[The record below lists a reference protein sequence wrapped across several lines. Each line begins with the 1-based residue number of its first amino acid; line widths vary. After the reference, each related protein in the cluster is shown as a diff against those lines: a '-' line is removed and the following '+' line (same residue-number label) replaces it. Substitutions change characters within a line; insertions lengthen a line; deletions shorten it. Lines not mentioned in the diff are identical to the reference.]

1 MGICSSCCGRRDKT
15 GEREPLLS
23 KGKQSALPPPRSDI
37 ERLADALGA
46 FQVGKLP
53 SQAQID
59 TLLFRLLNI
68 FDFDGKIHGS
78 GPISRHGRQVV
89 QDVHDVLE
97 ALKQFGLD
105 KNGDDVL
112 QDLVFQYRVLRDTT
126 PIQVCQE
133 YVTQLQE
140 STLKAGEK
148 YVNIPSTQELS
159 QDATNIV
166 ESIQTILRL
175 VFTSSTFR
183 ALLKDI
189 LELARDY
196 ISYTAGE
203 VADVALEVQVAAEDV
218 ERAAQTTDISVEDIK
233 GKAKEIY
240 DDVRD
245 VAAGNGSRSNGV
257 PPSRDPR
264 TVAYDRVQLVFAS
277 AHRDPRYTQALR
289 TLLETVRKY
298 IFITR
303 KTADLISHASPND
316 LPKGRLFYLTAPAR
330 RFLRDLR
337 ILAERLA
344 SGHSL
349 SNLLHLSAQFLD
361 SVLFSPAEVGYE
373 IRTLFA
379 AAGEWCDY
387 ALADPAY
394 ANSSA
399 GMHAFGSM
407 YDTSRMLLKSHSED
421 KLAVDFRAV
430 VDELRIYLRLVQD
443 DLASKRLVN
452 AVRALDA
459 DVRQLGADTMGARSR
474 WRREFMQDVL
484 GYLLPRI
491 LRSLRSLPIMPRVE
505 YQDPTVDIALDSLL
519 LTSTPL
525 TVTSSLTPDHFS
537 VQNLSELYVDLAGQ
551 EVDSVVTT
559 RTRTRVH
566 VDGIRLSAHDVGY
579 YAKYKG
585 WLSYEDEGLLSV
597 DIGAPEGSG
606 GLEIGIDIDFPEN
619 AIDVDATENTGT
631 DTDTVPAFTVIEVHV
646 RLSGLALT
654 IDRSKHWLLNKLL
667 LQPLSGPT
675 LSVVLASVLEG
686 KIREGLEGVARVLG
700 EVRRDARDSREDTEG
715 EPSVQD
721 YLTSLLSHSA
731 TLLQSA
737 PPDPDVVQESHT
749 DASVAGVIHTTV
761 TKPAHGEV
769 SEVDSEDEEDGEE
782 TIIAIGGA
790 PQLFPGKAGPHDAD
804 EDRGGGVEEVV
815 EEVAEDTRSA
825 VEKVAAST
833 REAVRSAREVREEL
847 ERSGK
852 RKDARQRVDSKRRGW
867 HSDAFNF

>member
-1 MGICSSCCGRRDKT
+1 MGICSSCCRRRDKT
-15 GEREPLLS
+15 GEREPLLN
-23 KGKQSALPPPRSDI
+23 KRQHGALPPPRSDI
-37 ERLADALGA
+37 ERFADALGA
-46 FQVGKLP
+46 IQVGKLP
-53 SQAQID
+53 SQAQSD
-59 TLLFRLLNI
+59 ALLFRLLHSNI
-68 FDFDGKIHGS
+68 FDVDGKIHGS

-112 QDLVFQYRVLRDTT
+112 QDLAFQYRKLRDTA
-126 PIQVCQE
+126 PIQVNQE
-133 YVTQLQE
+133 YVTRLQE
-140 STLKAGEK
+140 STLKAGDQSAA
-148 YVNIPSTQELS
+148 NIPSTQELS
-159 QDATNIV
+159 QDATSIV
-166 ESIQTILRL
+166 ESIQTVLRL

-203 VADVALEVQVAAEDV
+203 IADVALEVQVAAEDV
-218 ERAAQTTDISVEDIK
+218 ERAAQTSDISVEDIK

-289 TLLETVRKY
+289 TLLEVIRKY

-344 SGHSL
+344 SGHPL
-349 SNLLHLSAQFLD
+349 SNLLHLSAQFLE

-387 ALADPAY
+387 ALADLAY

-399 GMHAFGSM
+399 GMRAFGSL
-407 YDTSRMLLKSHSED
+407 YDTSRRLLRSDSED
-421 KLAVDFRAV
+421 KLAVDFRLM

-443 DLASKRLVN
+443 DLANKRLIN
-452 AVRALDA
+452 SIRALDA
-459 DVRQLGADTMGARSR
+459 DIRQLGADTMGARSR
-474 WRREFMQDVL
+474 WRREVVQDVL
-484 GYLLPRI
+484 GYLVPRV

-505 YQDPTVDIALDSLL
+505 YQDSTVDIALDSLL

-525 TVTSSLTPDHFS
+525 TITSSLTPDHFS
-537 VQNLSELYVDLAGQ
+537 IQNLSELYVDLAGQ
-551 EVDSVVTT
+551 ETDSVVTT

-585 WLSYEDEGLLSV
+585 WLLYEDEGLLSV

-606 GLEIGIDIDFPEN
+606 GLEVGIDFDFPEN
-619 AIDVDATENTGT
+619 GEEAPDAFDV
-631 DTDTVPAFTVIEVHV
+631 VEVRV
-646 RLSGLALT
+646 RLSNIALT

-675 LSVVLASVLEG
+675 LSVMLASVLEG
-686 KIREGLEGVARVLG
+686 KIREGLEGVAMVLG
-700 EVRRDARDSREDTEG
+700 EARKDMPE
-715 EPSVQD
+715 EPNVQD
-721 YLTSLLSHSA
+721 YLTSLLNRSA

-737 PPDPDVVQESHT
+737 PPDPDIVQESHT

-761 TKPAHGEV
+761 TKAAHGED
-769 SEVDSEDEEDGEE
+769 SDVDSEDDEEGEE
-782 TIIAIGGA
+782 TVIAIGGA
-790 PQLFPGKAGPHDAD
+790 PQLFPGKAGPHDA
-804 EDRGGGVEEVV
+804 EDDSGGVGEVV
-815 EEVAEDTRSA
+815 DEVAEDTRSV
-825 VEKVAAST
+825 VEKAAAST

-852 RKDARQRVDSKRRGW
+852 RKDARKRVDSTRRGW
-867 HSDAFNF
+867 HSDAFDF

>member
-1 MGICSSCCGRRDKT
+1 MGICSSCCRQRDKT
-15 GEREPLLS
+15 GEREPLLP
-23 KGKQSALPPPRSDI
+23 KKKHSALPPPRSDI

-46 FQVGKLP
+46 LQVGKLP

-59 TLLFRLLNI
+59 TLLFRLLRSNV
-68 FDFDGKIHGS
+68 FDVDGKIHGS

-97 ALKQFGLD
+97 ALRQFGLD

-112 QDLVFQYRVLRDTT
+112 QDLIYQYRKLRETAS
-126 PIQVCQE
+126 IQVNHE
-133 YVTQLQE
+133 YLAHIQD
-140 STLKAGEK
+140 SALKTGGKSAD
-148 YVNIPSTQELS
+148 IPSTQELS
-159 QDATNIV
+159 EDATSLA
-166 ESIQTILRL
+166 ESIRTILRL
-175 VFTSSTFR
+175 VLTSSTFR
-183 ALLKDI
+183 SLLKDI

-277 AHRDPRYTQALR
+277 AHRDPPYTQALR
-289 TLLETVRKY
+289 TLLEVIRKY
-298 IFITR
+298 VSITR
-303 KTADLISHASPND
+303 KAADIISHASPAD
-316 LPKGRLFYLTAPAR
+316 LPKGRLFYLTVPAR
-330 RFLRDLR
+330 RLLRDAR

-344 SGHSL
+344 SGHPL
-349 SNLLHLSAQFLD
+349 ANLLHLFAQFSD
-361 SVLFSPAEVGYE
+361 DVLFSPAEVGYE
-373 IRTLFA
+373 IRTFFA
-379 AAGEWCDY
+379 AVGEWCDY
-387 ALADPAY
+387 ALEDPTY

-399 GMHAFGSM
+399 GMYAFGSL
-407 YDTSRMLLKSHSED
+407 YDTSRRLLRSDSED
-421 KLAVDFRAV
+421 QLAMDFRLV
-430 VDELRIYLRLVQD
+430 VDELRIYIRLVQD
-443 DLASKRLVN
+443 DLSNKRLAN

-459 DVRQLGADTMGARSR
+459 DIRQLGADTMGARSR
-474 WRREFMQDVL
+474 WRREFTQDIL
-484 GYLLPRI
+484 GYLLPRL

-505 YQDPTVDIALDSLL
+505 YQDSMLDIALDALL

-537 VQNLSELYVDLAGQ
+537 VQNLTELYVDLDSQ
-551 EVDSVVTT
+551 KTDSVVTT

-579 YAKYKG
+579 YAKYKD

-597 DIGAPEGSG
+597 DIGTPPTSSSQGSG
-606 GLEIGIDIDFPEN
+606 GLEIGIDLNIPESGEETTDQ
-619 AIDVDATENTGT
+619 AFDVVD
-631 DTDTVPAFTVIEVHV
+631 VRV
-646 RLSGLALT
+646 RLDGLALT

-675 LSVVLASVLEG
+675 LSVVLSSILEG
-686 KIREGLEGVARVLG
+686 KIREGLEAVARVLG
-700 EVRRDARDSREDTEG
+700 EVRRDVADARRDADG
-715 EPSVQD
+715 EASVQD
-721 YLTSLLSHSA
+721 YLPSLLSHLS
-731 TLLQSA
+731 TLFASA

-749 DASVAGVIHTTV
+749 DATVAGLIHTTV
-761 TKPAHGEV
+761 LKPAHGED
-769 SEVDSEDEEDGEE
+769 SDVDSEDFEEGEE

-790 PQLFPGKAGPHDAD
+790 PQLFPGKAGPHDAE
-804 EDRGGGVEEVV
+804 EDRGGVGEVV

-825 VEKVAAST
+825 MEKAAAST
-833 REAVRSAREVREEL
+833 REVVRGAREVREEL
-847 ERSGK
+847 ERSGR
-852 RKDARQRVDSKRRGW
+852 RKAVRKKVDSRKRGW
-867 HSDAFNF
+867 HSNAFDL

>member
-59 TLLFRLLNI
+59 TLLFRLLRSNV
-68 FDFDGKIHGS
+68 FDVDGRIQGS

-89 QDVHDVLE
+89 QDAHDVLE

-112 QDLVFQYRVLRDTT
+112 QDLVFQYRKLHDTT
-126 PIQVCQE
+126 PIELNQE
-133 YVTQLQE
+133 YLARVQDGTFQ
-140 STLKAGEK
+140 AGEK
-148 YVNIPSTQELS
+148 SADIPSTPELS
-159 QDATNIV
+159 QDATSIV

-175 VFTSSTFR
+175 VLTSSTFR
-183 ALLKDI
+183 SILKDI

-245 VAAGNGSRSNGV
+245 VAAGNGSRTNGI

-289 TLLETVRKY
+289 TLLEVIRKY
-298 IFITR
+298 VSMTR
-303 KTADLISHASPND
+303 KTADIISHASPND
-316 LPKGRLFYLTAPAR
+316 LPKGRLFCLTAPAR
-330 RFLRDLR
+330 RLLRDIR

-344 SGHSL
+344 SGHPL
-349 SNLLHLSAQFLD
+349 ANLLHLSAQFLD

-379 AAGEWCDY
+379 VAGEWCDY
-387 ALADPAY
+387 ALADPTY
-394 ANSSA
+394 ANSST
-399 GMHAFGSM
+399 GMQAFGSL
-407 YDTSRMLLKSHSED
+407 YDTSRRLLKSDSED
-421 KLAVDFRAV
+421 KLAVDFRAM

-443 DLASKRLVN
+443 DLSNKRLAN
-452 AVRALDA
+452 SIRALDA

-474 WRREFMQDVL
+474 WRREVVQDIL

-505 YQDPTVDIALDSLL
+505 YQDSMLDVALDSLL

-551 EVDSVVTT
+551 ETDSVVTT

-566 VDGIRLSAHDVGY
+566 VDGIRLSAHEVGY

-585 WLSYEDEGLLSV
+585 WLSYEDEGLLNV

-606 GLEIGIDIDFPEN
+606 GLEIGIDLNIPEN
-619 AIDVDATENTGT
+619 SEEAPDAFDV
-631 DTDTVPAFTVIEVHV
+631 VEVRV
-646 RLSGLALT
+646 RLDGLSLT
-654 IDRSKHWLLNKLL
+654 IDRSKHWLLNKLF

-700 EVRRDARDSREDTEG
+700 EVTRDARDARRDTADDQE

-721 YLTSLLSHSA
+721 YLASLLQHLS
-731 TLLQSA
+731 TLFESA

-749 DASVAGVIHTTV
+749 DATVAGLVHTTV
-761 TKPAHGEV
+761 TKPAHGED
-769 SEVDSEDEEDGEE
+769 SDVDSEDEEEGEE

-790 PQLFPGKAGPHDAD
+790 PQLFPGKAGPHDVD
-804 EDRGGGVEEVV
+804 DNSRGVEEVAG
-815 EEVAEDTRSA
+815 EVAQDAQS
-825 VEKVAAST
+825 VIEKAAAST
-833 REAVRSAREVREEL
+833 REAVRGAREMREEL

-852 RKDARQRVDSKRRGW
+852 RKEARRKVDGRRWGW
-867 HSDAFNF
+867 HSDAFDF

>member
-46 FQVGKLP
+46 IQVGKLP

-59 TLLFRLLNI
+59 TLLFRLLRSNV
-68 FDFDGKIHGS
+68 FDIDGKIHGS
-78 GPISRHGRQVV
+78 GPISHHGRQVV

-105 KNGDDVL
+105 KNGENSDSRAS
-112 QDLVFQYRVLRDTT
+112 QQCTWHLVASF
-126 PIQVCQE
+126 
-133 YVTQLQE
+133 E
-140 STLKAGEK
+140 STLRLFAAA
-148 YVNIPSTQELS
+148 NIPSTQELS
-159 QDATNIV
+159 QDATCIV

-245 VAAGNGSRSNGV
+245 VVAGSGSRSNGG

-289 TLLETVRKY
+289 TLLEVIRKY
-298 IFITR
+298 ISITR

-316 LPKGRLFYLTAPAR
+316 LPEGRLFYLTAPAR
-330 RFLRDLR
+330 RLLRDLR

-344 SGHSL
+344 SGHPL

-387 ALADPAY
+387 ALADPTY
-394 ANSSA
+394 ANSST
-399 GMHAFGSM
+399 GMQAFGSL
-407 YDTSRMLLKSHSED
+407 YDTSRRLLRSDSED
-421 KLAVDFRAV
+421 KLAVHFRLL

-443 DLASKRLVN
+443 DLANKRLVN
-452 AVRALDA
+452 SIRALDA

-474 WRREFMQDVL
+474 WRREFVQDVL

-505 YQDPTVDIALDSLL
+505 YQDRTVDIALDSLL

-525 TVTSSLTPDHFS
+525 TVTSSLTPVHFS

-551 EVDSVVTT
+551 ETDSVVTT

-606 GLEIGIDIDFPEN
+606 GLEVGIDLDFPEN
-619 AIDVDATENTGT
+619 GSDVNTTETTGSDVT
-631 DTDTVPAFTVIEVHV
+631 PAPAFTVLEVRV
-646 RLSGLALT
+646 RLSNLALT
-654 IDRSKHWLLNKLL
+654 IDRSKHWLLNKLF

-700 EVRRDARDSREDTEG
+700 EARRDARDSRRDTEG

-721 YLTSLLSHSA
+721 YLTSLLSHLS
-731 TLLQSA
+731 TLFESA

-749 DASVAGVIHTTV
+749 DATVAGVIHTTV
-761 TKPAHGEV
+761 TKPAHEED
-769 SEVDSEDEEDGEE
+769 SEVDSEEEEGEE

-790 PQLFPGKAGPHDAD
+790 PQLFPGKAGPHDA
-804 EDRGGGVEEVV
+804 EDNIGGVEEVV
-815 EEVAEDTRSA
+815 EEVAEDTRSV
-825 VEKVAAST
+825 VEKAAAST
-833 REAVRSAREVREEL
+833 REAVRGAREIREEL

-867 HSDAFNF
+867 HSDAFDF

>member
-59 TLLFRLLNI
+59 TLLFRLLRSNI

-78 GPISRHGRQVV
+78 GTISRHGRQVV
-89 QDVHDVLE
+89 LDVHDVLE

-112 QDLVFQYRVLRDTT
+112 QDLVFQYRKLRDTAA
-126 PIQVCQE
+126 PIQVNQD
-133 YVTQLQE
+133 YVTRLQE
-140 STLKAGEK
+140 STVKAGEQSA
-148 YVNIPSTQELS
+148 NIPSTQELS
-159 QDATNIV
+159 QDATSIV

-218 ERAAQTTDISVEDIK
+218 ESAAQTTDISVEDIK

-289 TLLETVRKY
+289 TLLEVIRKY
-298 IFITR
+298 VSITR
-303 KTADLISHASPND
+303 KTADIISHASPND
-316 LPKGRLFYLTAPAR
+316 LPKGRLFYLTAPVR
-330 RFLRDLR
+330 RLLRDLR

-344 SGHSL
+344 SGHPL
-349 SNLLHLSAQFLD
+349 ANLLHLSPQFLD

-379 AAGEWCDY
+379 AVGEWCDY

-399 GMHAFGSM
+399 GMQAFGSL
-407 YDTSRMLLKSHSED
+407 YDTSRRLLKSDSED
-421 KLAVDFRAV
+421 KLAVDFRAM

-443 DLASKRLVN
+443 DLSNKRLAN
-452 AVRALDA
+452 SIRALDA

-474 WRREFMQDVL
+474 WRREVVQDIL

-505 YQDPTVDIALDSLL
+505 YQDSMLDIALDSLL

-525 TVTSSLTPDHFS
+525 TVTSSLKPDHFS
-537 VQNLSELYVDLAGQ
+537 VQTLAELYVDLAGQ
-551 EVDSVVTT
+551 ETDSVVTT
-559 RTRTRVH
+559 RSRTRIH

-606 GLEIGIDIDFPEN
+606 GLEVGIDLDIPESTDDDN
-619 AIDVDATENTGT
+619 ATVSDSAP
-631 DTDTVPAFTVIEVHV
+631 DTPTPAFTVVEVRV

-654 IDRSKHWLLNKLL
+654 IDRSKHWLLNKLF

-686 KIREGLEGVARVLG
+686 KIKEGLEGVAMVLG
-700 EVRRDARDSREDTEG
+700 EARKDMPEELN
-715 EPSVQD
+715 VQD
-721 YLTSLLSHSA
+721 YLTSLLSRSA

-737 PPDPDVVQESHT
+737 PPDPDIVQESHT

-761 TKPAHGEV
+761 TKPAHGED
-769 SEVDSEDEEDGEE
+769 SGVDSEDSEEGEE
-782 TIIAIGGA
+782 TVIAIGGA
-790 PQLFPGKAGPHDAD
+790 PQLFPGKAGPHDAGD
-804 EDRGGGVEEVV
+804 DSGGVGVGEVV
-815 EEVAEDTRSA
+815 DEVAEDTRSV
-825 VEKVAAST
+825 VEKAAAST

-852 RKDARQRVDSKRRGW
+852 RKDARRKVDGKKRGW
-867 HSDAFNF
+867 HSDAFDL

>member
-46 FQVGKLP
+46 LQLGKLP

-59 TLLFRLLNI
+59 TVLFRLLRSKI
-68 FDFDGKIHGS
+68 FDVDGKIRGS

-112 QDLVFQYRVLRDTT
+112 QDLVFQYRKLRDTA
-126 PIQVCQE
+126 PIQVNQD
-133 YVTQLQE
+133 YVTRIQQ
-140 STLKAGEK
+140 STVKAGEQSA
-148 YVNIPSTQELS
+148 NIPSTQELS
-159 QDATNIV
+159 QDATRIV
-166 ESIQTILRL
+166 ESIHTILRL

-245 VAAGNGSRSNGV
+245 VAAGNGSRTNGI
-257 PPSRDPR
+257 PSSRDPR

-277 AHRDPRYTQALR
+277 AHRDPRYTQALQ
-289 TLLETVRKY
+289 TLLEVIRKY
-298 IFITR
+298 VSITR
-303 KTADLISHASPND
+303 KTADIMSHASPND

-330 RFLRDLR
+330 RLLRDLR

-344 SGHSL
+344 SGHPL
-349 SNLLHLSAQFLD
+349 ANLLHLSAQFLD

-399 GMHAFGSM
+399 GMQAFGSL
-407 YDTSRMLLKSHSED
+407 YDTGRRLLRSNSED
-421 KLAVDFRAV
+421 RLAVDFRSV
-430 VDELRIYLRLVQD
+430 VDELRIYFRLVQD
-443 DLASKRLVN
+443 DLSNKRLVN
-452 AVRALDA
+452 AIRALDA
-459 DVRQLGADTMGARSR
+459 DVRQLGANTMGARSR
-474 WRREFMQDVL
+474 WRREVMQDVL
-484 GYLLPRI
+484 GYLVPRI

-505 YQDPTVDIALDSLL
+505 YQDRTVDIALDSLL

-525 TVTSSLTPDHFS
+525 TITSSLTPDHFS

-551 EVDSVVTT
+551 ETDSVVTT

-579 YAKYKG
+579 YARYKG
-585 WLSYEDEGLLSV
+585 WLSYEDQGLLSV
-597 DIGAPEGSG
+597 DIGAPEGNG
-606 GLEIGIDIDFPEN
+606 GLELGIDLDFPEN
-619 AIDVDATENTGT
+619 NDDGASENSDDAPDNPT
-631 DTDTVPAFTVIEVHV
+631 PAFSVVEVRV
-646 RLSGLALT
+646 RLDGLSLT
-654 IDRSKHWLLNKLL
+654 IDRSKHWLLNKLF

-686 KIREGLEGVARVLG
+686 KIKEGLEGVARVLG
-700 EVRRDARDSREDTEG
+700 EARRDARDSRRDTEG
-715 EPSVQD
+715 EPSVQN
-721 YLTSLLSHSA
+721 YLASLLSHLS
-731 TLLQSA
+731 TLFESV
-737 PPDPDVVQESHT
+737 PPNAEVVQESHT
-749 DASVAGVIHTTV
+749 EATVAGVIHTTV
-761 TKPAHGEV
+761 TKPAHGED

-790 PQLFPGKAGPHDAD
+790 PQLFPGKAGPHDAED
-804 EDRGGGVEEVV
+804 ESGGVGEVV
-815 EEVAEDTRSA
+815 DEVAEDTRSV
-825 VEKVAAST
+825 VEKAAAST
-833 REAVRSAREVREEL
+833 RDAVRSARESAMR
-847 ERSGK
+847 K
-852 RKDARQRVDSKRRGW
+852 RYTRVVKEY
-867 HSDAFNF
+867 